1 MARLQGNTMSK
12 RFPIPSF
19 VYEPFKNL
27 DWKEPRYRDAK
38 EQARLLDSALSGDQG
53 VIGGYA
59 VRLEPA
65 FCERFKLRGA
75 HQYAVMCLLPG
86 REVHVIGR
94 SHAWAI
100 QQALIV
106 DSIDSERAKVLYEWK
121 TPRPMNTRLGPDQG
135 VTLSARAVYVVC
147 SHRYADYWIVNRTLV
162 DTNGFAG
169 ASGYGVL
176 SASDD
181 DINDFH
187 ACNVWFN
194 WQ

>member
-1 MARLQGNTMSK
+1 MSK
-12 RFPIPSF
+12 RFPVPGF

-27 DWKEPRYRDAK
+27 DWKEPQYLDAK
-38 EQARLLDSALSGDQG
+38 DQARLLDSALSGDRTVLG
-53 VIGGYA
+53 CHP
-59 VRLEPA
+59 VRADAA
-65 FCERFKLRGA
+65 FYERFKLRGP
-75 HQYAVMCLLPG
+75 HQHAMMCLLPG
-86 REVHVIGR
+86 REVQVVGR

-100 QQALIV
+100 QQALLV
-106 DSIDSERAKVLYEWK
+106 DSLDAARAKVLHEWK

-135 VTLSARAVYVVC
+135 VTLSASVVYVVC
-147 SHRYADYWIVNRTLV
+147 SHRYADYWIVNRTLG
-162 DTNGFAG
+162 DNKGFAG